1 MGNETFYWDGLGDF
15 KICIL
20 SSLFVCTELT
30 QDMGNEILIQ
40 LSYIQISVCSAIIY
54 LLWMDG
60 WIDGWMIGWIDDG
73 RMDGRMDGWIVG

>member
-1 MGNETFYWDGLGDF
+1 MGNETSYWDGLGDF

-30 QDMGNEILIQ
+30 QDMGYEILIQ

-60 WIDGWMIGWIDDG
+60 WMIGWIDDG

>member
-1 MGNETFYWDGLGDF
+1 MEGDGKRNILLDGLGDF

-30 QDMGNEILIQ
+30 QDMGNEVLIQ

-60 WIDGWMIGWIDDG
+60 WMDGWMDDW
-73 RMDGRMDGWIVG
+73 MDR